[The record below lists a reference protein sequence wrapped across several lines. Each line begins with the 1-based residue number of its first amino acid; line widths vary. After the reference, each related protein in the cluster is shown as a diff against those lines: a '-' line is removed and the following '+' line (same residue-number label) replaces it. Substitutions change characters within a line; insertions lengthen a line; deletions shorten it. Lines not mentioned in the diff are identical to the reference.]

1 MALPKTKIR
10 YLQKAIM
17 KNGVSFFTVAFIA
30 AVSIAIYLGMQSATH
45 SILLDADRYFRDNRL
60 PTMEFSCANG
70 ITEEDVDALADLPE
84 VDLAEG
90 GYGVTVLADLP
101 EEQIHLRVFSRTAH
115 INVPVV
121 LEGTLPA
128 AENEAA
134 IEEMLAKQADL
145 QVGDTLTLSHDGCLR
160 TDTFRITAII
170 AQPNYCCATSKD
182 SRGTAAVGFG
192 AAERYITVTK
202 DAFDPAYF
210 GNAYTTAWA
219 VSDALASLY
228 YYDSEYAAE
237 EDALMARLSDFCVER
252 AALRYDELYELAAPA
267 ISAGLMPE
275 DAVVHKEW
283 LCMGRSEMGDLLSVQ
298 GLVESVN
305 GISYS
310 MSLVFLLVAIVV
322 CHSAISRMIDE
333 ERTLIGAQKS
343 LGAGSGSI
351 LFHYLA
357 YNILCAVLGIILGWL
372 LSMCI
377 IGPIVV
383 SILSKEF
390 LLGSIPLAFVW
401 KEAWIAGGLC
411 LAIFVLT
418 TLTTCTKL
426 VKNRAIELLRGE
438 TPGQNKHFFFEHWKP
453 YRRMSLYTRAMVKN
467 ILHDPGRMMSTIVG
481 VVGCISLLVICISLK
496 LAIDGAFDKQY
507 DAYFRY
513 DARLEFN
520 ESLEVEEDFAAALEA
535 EGVDFLPIRDKIR
548 GFRVNGGKFMN
559 AHVVSMPDGEA
570 QDFMLF
576 QDAETGETLPLPTDG
591 ILISRK
597 CAEVYGLEKGDTIDV
612 MDVSG
617 TLHPLR
623 VAGVIEHYLQY
634 HLFVTADSYYEKA
647 MDEAADASVFLLRAD
662 PEALRDILRPM
673 TGFLS
678 LKDNSDQAENTDSI
692 YMAIAVFFVLS
703 IAMALL
709 VLLNQLVM
717 HIKRKAR
724 ELAVMRINGYTLR
737 ETKAY
742 IYKDNIVLTV
752 LGLILG
758 SGVGA
763 LLSYIVIIIMEREPS
778 CYIHTPQPA
787 AYIIAC
793 TLGALFALG
802 VNLIALRRIDNLNLT
817 NVSSN

>member
-10 YLQKAIM
+10 YLQKAIA

-45 SILLDADRYFRDNRL
+45 SILLDADQYFRDNRL
-60 PTMEFSCANG
+60 PTMEFSCGNG
-70 ITEEDVDALADLPE
+70 ITEEDVDALAALPE

-90 GYGVTVLADLP
+90 GYAVTVLAELP
-101 EEQIHLRVFSRTAH
+101 EERINLRVFSRTAH

-121 LEGTLPA
+121 LEGALPV
-128 AENEAA
+128 AEDEVA

-145 QVGDTLTLSHDGCLR
+145 QVGDTLTLSHDGCLK

-170 AQPNYCCATSKD
+170 NQPNYCCATAKD
-182 SRGTAAVGFG
+182 SRGAATVGFG
-192 AAERYITVTK
+192 AAERYVTVTK

-219 VSDALASLY
+219 LSEDLAELY
-228 YYDSEYAAE
+228 YYSDEYAAE
-237 EDALMARLSDFCVER
+237 EETRMDRLSDFCRER
-252 AALRYDELYELAAPA
+252 ADLRYDALYDAAAPA
-267 ISAGLMPE
+267 ISAGLLPE
-275 DAVVHKEW
+275 DAVVRKDW
-283 LCMGRSEMGDLLSVQ
+283 LCMGRSEMGDLLGVR

-343 LGAGSGSI
+343 LGAGPGSI

-357 YNILCAVLGIILGWL
+357 YNILCAALGILLGWL

-383 SILSKEF
+383 SILAAEF

-401 KEAWIAGGLC
+401 KEALIAGALC
-411 LAIFVLT
+411 MAIFVIT
-418 TLTTCTKL
+418 TLTTCAKL
-426 VKNRAIELLRGE
+426 VKNRAIVLLRGE
-438 TPGQNKHFFFEHWKP
+438 MPGQNKHFFFESWRS
-453 YRRMSLYTRAMVKN
+453 YRRASLYTRTMVKN

-496 LAIDGAFDKQY
+496 LAIDGAFVKQY
-507 DAYFRY
+507 DDFFRY
-513 DARLEFN
+513 DARLEFD
-520 ESLEVEEDFAAALEA
+520 ESLDVEADFAAALEA
-535 EGVDFLPIRDKIR
+535 EGVEFLPIRDKIR
-548 GFRVNGGKFMN
+548 AFRVDGGRFMN
-559 AHVVSMPDGEA
+559 AHLVTLPADVS
-570 QDFMLF
+570 QDFMVF
-576 QDAETGETLPLPTDG
+576 QDAETGEALDLPADG

-597 CAEVYGLEKGDTIDV
+597 CAEVYGLSAGDSIDV
-612 MDVSG
+612 MDASG
-617 TLHPLR
+617 TLHPLT
-623 VAGVIEHYLQY
+623 VAGVMEHYLQY
-634 HLFVTADSYYEKA
+634 HLFVTADSYYEEA
-647 MDEAADASVFLLRAD
+647 MGETADASVFLLRAD
-662 PEALRDILRPM
+662 PEALRDTLQPM

-717 HIKRKAR
+717 HINRKAR
-724 ELAVMRINGYTLR
+724 ELAVMRINGYTLA

-742 IYKDNIVLTV
+742 IYKDNIVLTI

-763 LLSYIVIIIMEREPS
+763 LLSYIVITIMEREPS

-802 VNLIALRRIDNLNLT
+802 VNLIALRRINNLNLT
-817 NVSSN
+817 NVGSN